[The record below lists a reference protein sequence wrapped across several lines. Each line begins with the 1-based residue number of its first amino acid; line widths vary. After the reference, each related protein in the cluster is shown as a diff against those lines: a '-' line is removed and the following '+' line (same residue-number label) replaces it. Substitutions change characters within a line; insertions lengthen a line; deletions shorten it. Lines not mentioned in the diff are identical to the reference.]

1 MWHQGKLGFWVTKEA
16 YCRYLQRERSDKIV
30 CMREV
35 RDFYKFLSQGE
46 KYRKSGIK
54 SSMQSDFLTFVA
66 RNLLLIVSKFN
77 TEKIYLFWHLVLKLT
92 DGVCV

>member
-1 MWHQGKLGFWVTKEA
+1 MKEA
-16 YCRYLQRERSDKIV
+16 YCCYLQKERSDKIV
-30 CMREV
+30 CMRELK
-35 RDFYKFLSQGE
+35 RFLQGE

-66 RNLLLIVSKFN
+66 CNLLLIVSKFN
-77 TEKIYLFWHLVLKLT
+77 TEKINFNIKCQKRLT